1 MTGRVL
7 AENYAETAVSLTE
20 SVTELRVTVH
30 DLTHT
35 LWRQLP
41 ADRFRHTHP
50 ICSLVKTGP
59 HGARCIQLEVDL
71 VRRDANRFPHGRVHR
86 CHAGLTE
93 VCVPIFDRDRLIV
106 VLFLGPFRLAGDA
119 RADWSQRAS
128 RAADAGAVDP
138 AAVGRIA
145 ARGQLEL
152 NFALEALR
160 QLGARLKGI
169 IAEQNLDLAVSD
181 VDRALRIRRFI
192 AAHYHHPVT
201 MADLA
206 AELGLSPDRA
216 RHVVR
221 EACGENFRRLLEKTR
236 MSAAA
241 ALLLNSRLPVSEI
254 AERCGYSNSAAF
266 ARGFTR
272 VHGTSPRTWRSGA
285 RP

>member
-1 MTGRVL
+1 MAMTGRIL

-20 SVTELRVTVH
+20 SVTGLRVTVH

-128 RAADAGAVDP
+128 RAAAAGVAGSL
-138 AAVGRIA
+138 AACSRS
-145 ARGQLEL
+145 EL
-152 NFALEALR
+152 DRALEALR
-160 QLGARLKGI
+160 QLGARLKEL
-169 IAEQNLDLAVSD
+169 IAEQNLDLAISD

-192 AAHYHHPVT
+192 AAYYHHPVT

-206 AELGLSPDRA
+206 ADLGLSPDRT

-221 EACGENFRRLLEKTR
+221 EACGENFRRLLERTR
-236 MSAAA
+236 MNAAA

-254 AERCGYSNSAAF
+254 AERCGYTNSAAF